1 MNLAICEMC
10 LKRNIVDCCILK
22 KENTKILRMRSSN
35 DRELY
40 IKYVI

>member
-35 DRELY
+35 DSRT
-40 IKYVI
+40 IH